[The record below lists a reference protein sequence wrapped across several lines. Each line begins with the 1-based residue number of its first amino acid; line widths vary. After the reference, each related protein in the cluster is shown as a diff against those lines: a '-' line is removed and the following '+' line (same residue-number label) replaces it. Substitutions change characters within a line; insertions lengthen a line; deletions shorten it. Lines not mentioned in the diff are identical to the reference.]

1 VSTLEV
7 RGLVK
12 HYTGAEIV
20 RAVDGVSLIV
30 PAGELVAVF
39 GPSGSGKST
48 LLQLAAGLL
57 RPDRGAVIFD
67 DRDIT
72 QMSSGE
78 AALYRRRDVGLVLQ
92 SFHLLGGATA
102 LENVCMK
109 LLASG
114 YSLQEAK
121 ERAWPWLTRVG
132 LASRAYHPCVRLSM
146 GECQRVAI
154 ARALIGDPRLL
165 LADEPTGSLD
175 STRSH
180 ETFGL
185 LRSTC
190 SDLGIPGVLVTH
202 DREACSYASRVYEL
216 LDGKLVH
223 DPASNPPDP
232 AT

>member
-1 VSTLEV
+1 MLEL

-12 HYTGAEIV
+12 HYRGAETV
-20 RAVDGVSLIV
+20 RAVDGVSLNV
-30 PAGELVAVF
+30 SAGDLVAVF

-57 RPDRGAVIFD
+57 RPDCGSIIFD
-67 DRDIT
+67 GRDIT

-78 AALYRRRDVGLVLQ
+78 MALYRRRDVGLVLQ
-92 SFHLLGGATA
+92 SFHLLAGATA

-114 YSLQEAK
+114 YSLHEAK
-121 ERAWPWLTRVG
+121 ARAWPWLTRVG
-132 LASRAYHPCVRLSM
+132 LNSRAYHPCARLSM
-146 GECQRVAI
+146 GERQRVAI

-175 STRSH
+175 SARSH
-180 ETFGL
+180 ETFAL
-185 LRSTC
+185 LSRTC
-190 SDLGIPGVLVTH
+190 SELGIPGILVTH
-202 DREACSYASRVYEL
+202 DRDAVAYAARVYAL
-216 LDGKLVH
+216 RDGKLLH
-223 DPASNPPDP
+223 DPTSNPRDA